1 MVGCRPNGFY
11 VTCFTLSCD
20 ISLSCFKLQG
30 VPVGLRVQEVRDSS
44 AVVLWDPP
52 AFNGRTPVN
61 GYYLDV
67 KEASAGDEGWKAV
80 HEKVNRNKYIKAS
93 GALNIPHLTCI
104 SMRGELVFV

>member
-1 MVGCRPNGFY
+1 M
-11 VTCFTLSCD
+11 
-20 ISLSCFKLQG
+20 
-30 VPVGLRVQEVRDSS
+30 RDSS